1 MNYHSDSTVV
11 RGYVVS
17 ALCDN
22 FMRTWTQ
29 QRRLNE
35 SSFQIR
41 APRGFICLKKKKKK
55 KIKKN
60 QCEDSSQC
68 LWAFGCTLHGSTGDC
83 ERQRLHSAESGARGH
98 LSNPGCFCL
107 NMHQSTSPTNHSAIC
122 RRLEK
127 YCLLEFAV
135 YILQHERQN
144 TGWLFSDWCNCLCSG
159 VFVLRDIIFY
169 FGFLFL
175 FF

>member
-1 MNYHSDSTVV
+1 M

-35 SSFQIR
+35 SSFQIKV
-41 APRGFICLKKKKKK
+41 PRGFICLKEKKESVWR
-55 KIKKN
+55 
-60 QCEDSSQC
+60 QFTMFMS
-68 LWAFGCTLHGSTGDC
+68 LGCTLPGSTGDC

-107 NMHQSTSPTNHSAIC
+107 NMHQSTSPTNHSATC

-127 YCLLEFAV
+127 YCLLEFTV

-144 TGWLFSDWCNCLCSG
+144 TEWLFSDSCNCLCSG
-159 VFVLRDIIFY
+159 VFVLPLICET
-169 FGFLFL
+169 L
-175 FF
+175 FFI

>member
-1 MNYHSDSTVV
+1 MLSRPSVIISCAPEHSSGDWMKAAFKLRPRVDLF
-11 RGYVVS
+11 VS
-17 ALCDN
+17 
-22 FMRTWTQ
+22 
-29 QRRLNE
+29 RR
-35 SSFQIR
+35 
-41 APRGFICLKKKKKK
+41 KKKKRIK
-55 KIKKN
+55 KI

-68 LWAFGCTLHGSTGDC
+68 LWSFGCTLHGSTGDR

-159 VFVLRDIIFY
+159 VFVLRDIIFHL
-169 FGFLFL
+169 GF
-175 FF
+175 FFSFFF